1 MATMIQKFLA
11 HSEKNP
17 QLAAVLDIHGA
28 YTYKQLN
35 RRSAYLAEQLLSLL
49 AREEKQKERVAL
61 LLPRTKDYLTSLLS
75 VLRAG
80 CAAVPMDAEYPAE
93 RVRAMLED
101 VGCDVCI
108 TTKNREKEIAG
119 IPCLFLE
126 DIFPDGEDV
135 PEADTALDHS
145 DEEAEGLILYTS
157 GSTGKPKGVIHRQ
170 KVLNVNPDT
179 MTGVLPLSESTRTLC
194 IAGFSF
200 IASLIDLTLP
210 LYFGGS
216 VYIANETERKNVD
229 MIWAL
234 FGKRQITGMFL
245 PPQMYGVMRK
255 LHGPLP
261 LEYVLLSGEKAR
273 VEHTADDPLVYE
285 FYGAS
290 ESPAMLMHRM
300 GEGDARSLGKPCRGI
315 SAYLMDEES
324 QFLTEPG
331 VIGELCVDSPYMAI
345 GYHGLQ
351 EETAKK
357 FSNHPS
363 LQGHRLFHTGDYMA
377 WDENGDLIF
386 HGRKDHMVKVR
397 GYRVE
402 LDEVRRAAALFEG
415 IEEAACVPV
424 QVNGGDHICCYYTG
438 KEASPEA
445 LKAFIGESLPDYMVP
460 EYCIHLDA
468 LPRNDRNKV
477 DFQALKAL
485 EFKTEEADYEPPKT
499 ELEQTICQAFAETL
513 EMEQASANAD
523 FFACG
528 GTSLSAAV
536 LISRLDGYALSFQ
549 DISAHP
555 TPRKLAAF
563 LESSQSAG
571 KSVPPM
577 DREDYP
583 LTKTQMGIYLESMTG
598 GSKETYTCSYLAQAA
613 PEVTAEQLIRAAR
626 ALIAAHPGM
635 KYILRAGADG
645 MPRMVMT
652 PDAEIDV
659 PVFDGT
665 EENRLDFM
673 KSFMPVVPIM
683 NSPLLHLAVYRT
695 PVRCY
700 VAIKSHLIFFDG
712 TAISQFIAE
721 MNRALA
727 GKPLAGEECTIQQ
740 AAMIE
745 ERQLADGTHEKAK
758 EYYLNL
764 FKDAEDV
771 PALSGDLNGPLT
783 PGVSE
788 NMRYEPGT
796 LAAERVKAFCEKQ
809 HISESSFFM
818 GAMALML
825 GKYLNS
831 QHVSFS
837 TVYNGRP
844 LSEMSHTMGTLIKR
858 IPVYGDLRKNQPVG
872 DFLRGISKQVF
883 TTMANDI
890 YSFDEVLKTCPVN
903 EDVEFI
909 FQGDMFTDNMGTSAG
924 ESLLQGDKWF
934 MEHYH
939 TGMVTGCMSIQFF
952 STAGLYNMT
961 VEYRNEKFTEKWVR
975 RFAQDLFTT
984 AEQLLTASSIGQ
996 VSLLTEEDRKQLATF
1011 NDTAVSM
1018 DFIPVQEQ
1026 IHRRALSQPDQ
1037 TAVIAAGKKLTFR
1050 ELDQLSNALAK
1061 VLIEKGAGTDRM
1073 IGVLFDR
1080 EIWAYV
1086 AENAVLKAG
1095 AAFLPFIPEYPDDRI
1110 DFCLE
1115 DGACPLLL
1123 TTKRQMEG
1131 RALAAKSCRVLTLE
1145 EAFGVESLD
1154 DIRADAFT
1162 AEYPAVSVAPENLA
1176 YCIYTSG
1183 STGKP
1188 KGVMIEHKNIMN
1200 YVHRNEK
1207 SLEIMHYASPGRV
1220 NLALASFSFDV
1231 SVVEEFVPLCNGNTV
1246 VIATEAEI
1254 HDPALFARLVKE
1266 TKADG
1271 ITCTPT
1277 YLLSLLEIPES
1288 REAIRQFT
1296 FFDIGA
1302 EAFPRQ
1308 LYDRLRELRQDSVI
1322 LNVYGPTECT
1332 MGCAAALMT
1341 GGEQVTV
1348 GPPIANTV
1356 FYVADSF
1363 GNELPVG
1370 RKGELIICGDQVGR
1384 GYVNL
1389 PGKTAAAFFT
1399 HKGLRAY
1406 HSGDLAAWTD
1416 NGEIRIFGRIDNQIK
1431 LRGFRI
1437 ELDEIEKV
1445 MTEFPGVSSSAAA
1458 VRKTGATEYLAGYFT
1473 AKEAVSVSNL
1483 KAFMQEKLPEYMV
1496 PGVLT
1501 QLAEM
1506 PMTQNGKVNR
1516 KALPEPDL
1524 QELKAEYIPPE
1535 TETEKALCSAFA
1547 RTLKLEENKVGLLD
1561 DYFDLGG
1568 DSLRAMVVLSEA
1580 NIDGLTAADVFQHR
1594 TPGRIAEELLRKTE
1608 SGQMNLD
1615 RLEEEAR
1622 RAPHLL
1628 TVWQTTLLDLQLF
1641 RPDAAILSVYRF
1653 LARFDMDVDAERL
1666 CGAVNR
1672 MLQNRPA
1679 LSMKF
1684 FFDEDNEL
1692 KQQYDPALTPHVRV
1706 RDILPETED
1715 ALSDVLVRPFDRL
1728 LNASLCRA
1736 QVFRGRKGSYLY
1748 LDVHHLLADG
1758 ASLDAI
1764 LQDIVN
1770 AYFGRE
1776 LKKDYYLAFLAQED
1790 QRMLGPQLEEDKRYH
1805 LDRYGGT
1812 DWWVVPY
1819 TESEGGEETSGEIT
1833 RRLRF
1838 TEEEVHSA
1846 ENRLGVTLSVLQ
1858 IASVLLAL
1866 SRVTGKKDL
1875 LVAWHFSNRMSPE
1888 MEGSVGM
1895 YVKTLTVSC
1904 HLDEI
1909 HSLRELL
1916 ASLREQVVTGIAH
1929 NAYNYTYEQY
1939 FHQDKPWVTSN
1950 LQMNMG
1956 GGSMEELHP
1965 KLIELDNIYGGSVGH
1980 SIKVVLL
1987 GNEYLD
1993 GGFDLCLTYG
2003 GIPCAREQLE
2013 RYHSEITRILEALI
2027 LEEDADLNC

>member
-1 MATMIQKFLA
+1 
-11 HSEKNP
+11 
-17 QLAAVLDIHGA
+17 
-28 YTYKQLN
+28 
-35 RRSAYLAEQLLSLL
+35 
-49 AREEKQKERVAL
+49 
-61 LLPRTKDYLTSLLS
+61 
-75 VLRAG
+75 
-80 CAAVPMDAEYPAE
+80 
-93 RVRAMLED
+93 
-101 VGCDVCI
+101 
-108 TTKNREKEIAG
+108 
-119 IPCLFLE
+119 
-126 DIFPDGEDV
+126 
-135 PEADTALDHS
+135 
-145 DEEAEGLILYTS
+145 
-157 GSTGKPKGVIHRQ
+157 
-170 KVLNVNPDT
+170 
-179 MTGVLPLSESTRTLC
+179 
-194 IAGFSF
+194 
-200 IASLIDLTLP
+200 
-210 LYFGGS
+210 
-216 VYIANETERKNVD
+216 
-229 MIWAL
+229 
-234 FGKRQITGMFL
+234 
-245 PPQMYGVMRK
+245 
-255 LHGPLP
+255 
-261 LEYVLLSGEKAR
+261 
-273 VEHTADDPLVYE
+273 
-285 FYGAS
+285 
-290 ESPAMLMHRM
+290 
-300 GEGDARSLGKPCRGI
+300 
-315 SAYLMDEES
+315 MDEEG
-324 QFLTEPG
+324 QFLKEPG
-331 VIGELCVDSPYMAI
+331 MIGELCVDSPYMAM
-345 GYHGLQ
+345 GYHGLP

-357 FSNHPS
+357 FADHPS
-363 LQGHRLFHTGDYMA
+363 MPGKRLFHTGDYMA

-402 LDEVRRAAALFEG
+402 LDEVRRAAARFEG

-438 KEASPEA
+438 REASPEA
-445 LKAFIGESLPDYMVP
+445 LKAFIGASLPEYMVP
-460 EYCIHLDA
+460 EYCVHLDA

-485 EFKTEEADYEPPKT
+485 EIRTEEADYEPPET
-499 ELEQTICQAFAETL
+499 ELEKTICRVFAETL
-513 EMEQASANAD
+513 EMERASVTAD

-536 LISRLDGYALSFQ
+536 LISHLSEDYTVSFQ

-563 LESSQSAG
+563 LESKKDAAL
-571 KSVPPM
+571 PPM

-583 LTKTQMGIYLESMTG
+583 LTKTQLGIYLESMTG

-635 KYILRAGADG
+635 KYIIRAGADG

-652 PDAEIDV
+652 PDADIDV

-673 KSFMPVVPIM
+673 KTFMPVVPM
-683 NSPLLHLAVYRT
+683 MDSVLLHLAVYRT

-700 VAIKSHLIFFDG
+700 FAIKSHLVFFDG

-727 GKPLAGEECTIQQ
+727 GKPLAGEACTIQQ

-745 ERQLADGTHEKAK
+745 ERQLEDGTHEKAK
-758 EYYLNL
+758 DYYLNL

-771 PALSGDLNGPLT
+771 PALPGDLNGPLT

-796 LAAERVKAFCEKQ
+796 LTAERVKAFCEKQ

-858 IPVYGDLRKNQPVG
+858 IPVYGDLRKDQPVG
-872 DFLRGISKQVF
+872 DFLRGVSKQIF
-883 TTMANDI
+883 TTMANDN

-909 FQGDMFTDNMGTSAG
+909 YQGDMFTDNMGTVDERPQCGMKRGEGPMSNRARQAEAKPRDNCELRAAG

-961 VEYRNEKFTEKWVR
+961 IEYRNEKFTEKWVR

-984 AEQLLTASSIGQ
+984 AEYPSI
-996 VSLLTEEDRKQLATF
+996 
-1011 NDTAVSM
+1011 AVS
-1018 DFIPVQEQ
+1018 
-1026 IHRRALSQPDQ
+1026 
-1037 TAVIAAGKKLTFR
+1037 
-1050 ELDQLSNALAK
+1050 
-1061 VLIEKGAGTDRM
+1061 
-1073 IGVLFDR
+1073 
-1080 EIWAYV
+1080 
-1086 AENAVLKAG
+1086 
-1095 AAFLPFIPEYPDDRI
+1095 
-1110 DFCLE
+1110 
-1115 DGACPLLL
+1115 
-1123 TTKRQMEG
+1123 
-1131 RALAAKSCRVLTLE
+1131 
-1145 EAFGVESLD
+1145 
-1154 DIRADAFT
+1154 
-1162 AEYPAVSVAPENLA
+1162 PENLA

-1183 STGKP
+1183 STGRP
-1188 KGVMIEHKNIMN
+1188 KGVMIEHRNIMN

-1246 VIATEAEI
+1246 IIATEAEI

-1266 TKADG
+1266 TGADG

-1356 FYVADSF
+1356 FYVADPF
-1363 GNELPVG
+1363 GSELPVG
-1370 RKGELIICGDQVGR
+1370 QKGELIICGDQVGR

-1389 PGKTAAAFFT
+1389 PDKSAAAFFT

-1406 HSGDLAAWTD
+1406 HSSDLAAWTE

-1458 VRKTGATEYLAGYFT
+1458 VRKTGGTEYLAGYFT
-1473 AKEAVSVSNL
+1473 AKEAVSVSDL

-1496 PGVLT
+1496 PSVLT
-1501 QLAEM
+1501 RLAEM

-1535 TETEKALCSAFA
+1535 TETEKILCAAFA
-1547 RTLKLEENKVGLLD
+1547 RTLKAEENKVGLLD
-1561 DYFDLGG
+1561 DFFDLGG
-1568 DSLRAMVVLSEA
+1568 DSLRAMVALSEA
-1580 NIDGLTAADVFQHR
+1580 KIDGLTAADVFQLR
-1594 TPGRIAEELLRKTE
+1594 TPGAIAKELEKRAGRE
-1608 SGQMNLD
+1608 SLDEREAKARLVPHGLSPLQLQMIDN
-1615 RLEEEAR
+1615 
-1622 RAPHLL
+1622 
-1628 TVWQTTLLDLQLF
+1628 QLF
-1641 RPDAAILSVYRF
+1641 RPGSTMWSNMHF
-1653 LARFDMDVDAERL
+1653 LARFEKDVDAERL
-1666 CGAVNR
+1666 CAAVNKA
-1672 MLQNRPA
+1672 LKNHPA
-1679 LSMKF
+1679 LSVAF
-1684 FFDEDNEL
+1684 FFDENNEL
-1692 KQQYDPALTPHVRV
+1692 KQKYVPGLLPEVKV

-1715 ALSDVLVRPFDRL
+1715 ALSDILIMPFNRI
-1728 LNASLCRA
+1728 LNACLCRVN
-1736 QVFRGRKGSYLY
+1736 VFRGRKGCYLFM
-1748 LDVHHLLADG
+1748 DAHHLLMDG
-1758 ASLDAI
+1758 GSLGVV
-1764 LQDIVN
+1764 LGDIMN

-1776 LKKDYYLAFLAQED
+1776 L
-1790 QRMLGPQLEEDKRYH
+1790 
-1805 LDRYGGT
+1805 
-1812 DWWVVPY
+1812 
-1819 TESEGGEETSGEIT
+1819 
-1833 RRLRF
+1833 
-1838 TEEEVHSA
+1838 
-1846 ENRLGVTLSVLQ
+1846 
-1858 IASVLLAL
+1858 
-1866 SRVTGKKDL
+1866 
-1875 LVAWHFSNRMSPE
+1875 
-1888 MEGSVGM
+1888 
-1895 YVKTLTVSC
+1895 
-1904 HLDEI
+1904 
-1909 HSLRELL
+1909 
-1916 ASLREQVVTGIAH
+1916 
-1929 NAYNYTYEQY
+1929 
-1939 FHQDKPWVTSN
+1939 
-1950 LQMNMG
+1950 
-1956 GGSMEELHP
+1956 
-1965 KLIELDNIYGGSVGH
+1965 
-1980 SIKVVLL
+1980 
-1987 GNEYLD
+1987 
-1993 GGFDLCLTYG
+1993 
-2003 GIPCAREQLE
+2003 
-2013 RYHSEITRILEALI
+2013 ILNPI
-2027 LEEDADLNC
+2027 